1 MVNEGMVKLEGL
13 CKDYCLGKTFIPA
26 LKDISF
32 HVKKSDFL
40 VIAGPSGSGKTTVLN
55 IVGLIDKPTSGR
67 VWFGSDDVTDKSMS
81 RLFPLRRDRLGYIFQ
96 TFNLIPVL
104 SVYEN
109 VEYPLILKNMP
120 RNERKNRV
128 EEILKRVGLID
139 RRNHKPRELSGGQRQ
154 RVSIAR
160 AVVKRPDIVLA
171 DEPTANL
178 DSKTG
183 GEIIELMQNL
193 NDEDS
198 ITFIFSSHD
207 PEIIGKGKR
216 VVTLHDGE
224 IQDVRGD

>member
-1 MVNEGMVKLEGL
+1 MVKLEGL

-67 VWFGSDDVTDKSMS
+67 VWFASDDVTDKSMS

-183 GEIIELMQNL
+183 GEIIELMQSL